1 MSKFDPSHPVP
12 CVYLKHG
19 RYWLVKRNKWT
30 DIGTTLEG
38 ALLEYSRR
46 LQAGSDGG
54 MSKLIDDAMPSVL
67 RGKAKATVQQYEAAA
82 KMLKRKLTQFAP
94 ERVTTKT
101 VFGIQASLAEHPNMA
116 NRAITVLRLIFT
128 YAVKHHPA
136 VTSNP
141 CTGVKRLEEAKR
153 GRLLTPEEWSAIHM
167 AAGPRLRVI
176 MELQYLTGQ
185 RINDVLK
192 IKRSQL
198 TDEGIAF
205 VQQKTSTKLL
215 VRWSPALR
223 ATVDAAKALSADNP
237 AVTLLRG
244 RYGSAPDY
252 RSVLLQ
258 WNEACAAAGVE
269 DARFNDGRAM
279 AATNI
284 NRQGGD
290 AQALLG
296 HASATMTKRYLRGRE
311 TPEVDGPTY

>member
-1 MSKFDPSHPVP
+1 MSKFNPAHPVP

-19 RYWLVKRNKWT
+19 RYWLVKRNKWVNL
-30 DIGTTLEG
+30 GPTLEG
-38 ALLEYSRR
+38 ALLAYSKR
-46 LQAGSDGG
+46 LQADDKGG
-54 MSKLIDDAMPSVL
+54 MPKLIDEAMPSIL
-67 RGKAKATVQQYEAAA
+67 RGKAKNTVQQYEAAA
-82 KMLKRKLTQFAP
+82 NILRRKLAQFSP
-94 ERVTTKT
+94 DRVTMKT
-101 VFGIQASLAEHPNMA
+101 VFGIQASMAEHPNMA
-116 NRAITVLRLIFT
+116 NRVISVLRLVFT
-128 YAVKHHPA
+128 YAVRHHPG
-136 VTSNP
+136 VTTNP
-141 CTGVKRLEEAKR
+141 CTGVTRLEEGKR
-153 GRLLTPEEWSAIHM
+153 ERLLTPEEWSAIHM
-167 AAGPRLRVI
+167 AAGPRLRAI

-198 TDEGIAF
+198 TDEGIVFA
-205 VQQKTSTKLL
+205 QQKTGARLL

-223 ATVDAAKALSADNP
+223 VTVEAAKALSADNP

-258 WNEACAAAGVE
+258 WNEATAAAGVE

-279 AATNI
+279 SATNVQL
-284 NRQGGD
+284 QGGD

-296 HASATMTKRYLRGRE
+296 HASPNMTKRYLRSRE